1 MPNDNHYGS
10 SYGYKYSKKSH
21 KPSYG
26 SYQEE
31 YKSYDETYGYDTYN
45 TVGGGYEGSSYESRE
60 DPYGHGSTY
69 GHEYS
74 TKSYTHEPSSYGGH
88 YEEDDYGHDEYK
100 PTGYKADTY
109 DSKMPSYRHKRA
121 ITIQRASPFR
131 ITIPPLEQ
139 AFAQLQKNLQ
149 ERKKRKFQEILDM
162 LEGMN
167 GTLAALNPLQ
177 KHNRE
182 EQTLN
187 NAIPVQSHPLLQK
200 LQTQFEEIM
209 GMFHGLVDTDREG
222 QQSLPRG
229 PGGQSF
235 DFSELGLTEEQVEK
249 VMVGVNPQ
257 SAREEQSVLATL
269 FVLAVLG
276 FIP

>member
-10 SYGYKYSKKSH
+10 SYGYKYSKKSP

-31 YKSYDETYGYDTYN
+31 YKSYDKPDGYDAYN

-69 GHEYS
+69 GPEYS

-88 YEEDDYGHDEYK
+88 YEEEDYGHDEYK

-109 DSKMPSYRHKRA
+109 DSKTPSYRHKRA
-121 ITIQRASPFR
+121 ITIQRAPPFT

-149 ERKKRKFQEILDM
+149 EKKQRKFQEILDM
-162 LEGMN
+162 LNEMKA
-167 GTLAALNPLQ
+167 TLAAMHPHPL
-177 KHNRE
+177 KEHNRE
-182 EQTLN
+182 EQKLKI
-187 NAIPVQSHPLLQK
+187 AIPVLLQK
-200 LQTQFEEIM
+200 LQTEFEAIV
-209 GMFHGLVDTDREG
+209 GKFQDLVDTDRDVVC
-222 QQSLPRG
+222 S
-229 PGGQSF
+229 S
-235 DFSELGLTEEQVEK
+235 T
-249 VMVGVNPQ
+249 
-257 SAREEQSVLATL
+257 
-269 FVLAVLG
+269 
-276 FIP
+276 